1 MKQALICGYYG
12 HYNLGDEAM
21 LAGMLHQL
29 SQWRPDLSPTVFSNH
44 PADTAQRHGVAT
56 LDRAPTY
63 RRRALW
69 QQRFETLWA
78 MAQHRYFVLGGG
90 DLLRDG
96 PEQSVA
102 DVWLTLLQQAI
113 RLRCR
118 SLVWGVSVGK
128 IWRPET
134 ERRIR
139 QVLNQTELVS
149 VRDDTSAEALRSLGV
164 TRPIY
169 VSPDLALLRPA
180 SERGIPPAVPPQ
192 ARPRIGV
199 SWRAIANRHS
209 PNAAPETFEQLQ
221 RSMAAL
227 LDWLVD
233 TYDAE
238 IHLIPFQSFPEAYRR
253 RHRPAVDDYVS
264 TQTMLQDCRHADR
277 MELYADVPYL
287 GHLDGILASLD
298 LIIGMRLHSMILAAQ
313 AGIPGL
319 AVEYDLKVN
328 RFMAAIGQSHNSIA
342 LGDFTLETATSKA
355 TQLLENADAARQSV
369 RAGLHQYQQAGAAAM
384 ATLEDFWQA

>member
-29 SQWRPDLSPTVFSNH
+29 NQWRPDVSPKVSSNY

-56 LDRAPTY
+56 LDQAPTY

-69 QQRFETLWA
+69 RQRFETVWA
-78 MAQHRYFVLGGG
+78 MAQTNYFVLGGG

-102 DVWLTLLQQAI
+102 DVWLTSLQQAI

-118 SLVWGVSVGK
+118 SLVWGVSVGE

-134 ERRIR
+134 EQRIR
-139 QVLNQTELVS
+139 QVLNQTELIS
-149 VRDDTSAEALRSLGV
+149 VRDAASAEALRSLGV

-169 VSPDLALLRPA
+169 VGPDLALLRPI
-180 SERGIPPAVPPQ
+180 SGPVSGVTLPVS
-192 ARPRIGV
+192 ARPLTPKSRPQIGV

-209 PNAAPETFEQLQ
+209 PNAAPETFERLQ
-221 RSMAAL
+221 QSMAAL

-233 TYDAE
+233 TY
-238 IHLIPFQSFPEAYRR
+238 
-253 RHRPAVDDYVS
+253 
-264 TQTMLQDCRHADR
+264 
-277 MELYADVPYL
+277 
-287 GHLDGILASLD
+287 
-298 LIIGMRLHSMILAAQ
+298 
-313 AGIPGL
+313 
-319 AVEYDLKVN
+319 
-328 RFMAAIGQSHNSIA
+328 
-342 LGDFTLETATSKA
+342 
-355 TQLLENADAARQSV
+355 
-369 RAGLHQYQQAGAAAM
+369 
-384 ATLEDFWQA
+384 